1 MVGRVALFDGD
12 KEATAGGAHFPFS
25 LKREAYRDPVLKHLS
40 ALADDGKRGAK
51 WGRATKLNIV
61 LCGNRAGW
69 FAQALRVHERNGC
82 RPVSMTIEQGTDNAT
97 VHHPGEGLV
106 VVFWRVFH
114 TQATVNAVGI
124 DAQAFFV
131 RWPTAKT
138 NRRGGIHAL
147 NAFFHTLRWGDRLM
161 ILPSSL
167 LRSVDV
173 GRPRGKNMAGKRKK
187 TVRKVR
193 VAHELPKRRR
203 MAIEEAMEAHKTED
217 RPEWDRVSHWGDIR
231 FNRKRIKPGT
241 LRTVH
246 LPLLNVSL
254 GDEWPIPV
262 TIIHGAR
269 PGPCITVIGGIH
281 GDELTGPS
289 ACTHLLSNAFTDE
302 GKPLD
307 PTSLAGTLRIVPV
320 VNLPGYRMKSRYF
333 PDGRDLNRQFP
344 GNPGGSTTRRVANQ
358 VWTHLVEGSD
368 AIIDLHSAAKGRR
381 NMPQVRV
388 DMTHTSSFLLAKSF
402 GIEILLDS
410 IPPKGTLRRTANRAD
425 IPVIT
430 YEGGSA
436 DTLGDQS
443 VKVAVHGVMNVLR
456 SMRMVPGNP
465 QRPRFRIMA
474 SGSTW
479 LRAGEGGLLDM
490 FVRAGSIMREGEVVA
505 TISDPAT
512 PGMTVDIVAPED
524 GLIIGAATNPF
535 TAAGMPV
542 GHFLPISK
550 HFRLLEEQIDEKG
563 HFIVNGSLEERVWRE
578 EHEVSEVSLDGEWS
592 GGTVDSEWVSSKS
605 QSEEKDFEEEAA

>member
-1 MVGRVALFDGD
+1 
-12 KEATAGGAHFPFS
+12 
-25 LKREAYRDPVLKHLS
+25 
-40 ALADDGKRGAK
+40 
-51 WGRATKLNIV
+51 
-61 LCGNRAGW
+61 
-69 FAQALRVHERNGC
+69 
-82 RPVSMTIEQGTDNAT
+82 
-97 VHHPGEGLV
+97 
-106 VVFWRVFH
+106 
-114 TQATVNAVGI
+114 
-124 DAQAFFV
+124 
-131 RWPTAKT
+131 
-138 NRRGGIHAL
+138 
-147 NAFFHTLRWGDRLM
+147 M
-161 ILPSSL
+161 ILPSYR

-173 GRPRGKNMAGKRKK
+173 GRPRGKNMAGKKKK

-193 VAHELPKRRR
+193 VAHELPKHRR

-217 RPEWDRVSHWGDIR
+217 RPEWDRVADWGDIR

-430 YEGGSA
+430 YEGGGA

-490 FVRAGSIMREGEVVA
+490 FVQAGSIMREGEVVA

-605 QSEEKDFEEEAA
+605 QSEEKEFEEEAA